1 MCLFVVGLLG
11 TQVSRVKRRINR
23 EAVDLVNGGAYS
35 GGPGNRVLND
45 GPHWRQL
52 ANTTDRSV
60 RRRCGLVLQ
69 LL

>member
-35 GGPGNRVLND
+35 GGPGNRV
-45 GPHWRQL
+45 
-52 ANTTDRSV
+52 
-60 RRRCGLVLQ
+60 
-69 LL
+69 